1 LLCLPSSN
9 CSNMLKKGLTI
20 LLLCLIGFL
29 IVNKA
34 VYTHVHEE
42 NGVLVVHS
50 HPFNKSADSD
60 PIKEHSHTKAQLF
73 ITHQLEILFAL
84 VFLFVAIMLTPI
96 EHLKPK
102 KSDKVKAQLSIFY
115 SPLRAPPTC

>member
-1 LLCLPSSN
+1 
-9 CSNMLKKGLTI
+9 MLKKGITI

-50 HPFNKSADSD
+50 HPFNKTSDSD
-60 PIKEHSHTKAQLF
+60 PIKQHSHTKAQLF
-73 ITHQLEILFAL
+73 ITHQLNILFAM
-84 VFLFVAIMLTPI
+84 VFLFVTILLTPI
-96 EHLKPK
+96 EFIKAQK
-102 KSDKVKAQLSIFY
+102 CKQVKAQLSISY
-115 SPLRAPPTC
+115 SPLRAPPTN